1 VYSDLNPEIAKK
13 NMLSVVKT
21 SLFFLCR
28 WSKVFQASISLK
40 LNHILFNPNDI
51 IYQPLNKE
59 RIYIIK
65 SGKINIY
72 AEKKGGKRGMNNL
85 LKTIDK
91 KEGKGISNNCYGYT
105 AVISTRP
112 VKLYAIAK

>member
-1 VYSDLNPEIAKK
+1 MYPDPNPEIAKK

-28 WSKVFQASISLK
+28 WSKAFQTSVSLK
-40 LNHILFNPNDI
+40 LNHVLFNPNDI
-51 IYQPLNKE
+51 IFQPLNKE

-72 AEKKGGKRGMNNL
+72 A
-85 LKTIDK
+85 
-91 KEGKGISNNCYGYT
+91 
-105 AVISTRP
+105 
-112 VKLYAIAK
+112 